1 VALETLAPAI
11 ASGEDAFMTG
21 EDAFKTLT
29 DAFETLE
36 DAFGP
41 LIARVWIIPIAS
53 YALEIP
59 ITLLRIRSWQCSQL
73 SLSLIAYKDLLDN
86 GINGHSV
93 GHKATIIRYPLSLTF
108 VAMLKSKDL
117 SYHYAGKGPIGFP
130 DLSIEDSQHLL
141 ITGGSGSGKTTLLH
155 LLAGSLEV
163 QNGELSIMGTSMK
176 GMDGAK
182 RDAFR
187 AKNIGIVLQRSHF
200 ISSLSVEQN
209 LVTASYAAGMKT
221 NKKRIQK
228 VCADLGIESKLKE
241 APNDLSQGEQQ
252 RVSIAR
258 AVLNE
263 PKIILA
269 DEPTSSLDDE
279 NCDRVIKLLLDQ
291 AAATGASLIV
301 VTHDQRVKDQF
312 DNHIAL

>member
-1 VALETLAPAI
+1 MI
-11 ASGEDAFMTG
+11 
-21 EDAFKTLT
+21 
-29 DAFETLE
+29 
-36 DAFGP
+36 
-41 LIARVWIIPIAS
+41 
-53 YALEIP
+53 
-59 ITLLRIRSWQCSQL
+59 
-73 SLSLIAYKDLLDN
+73 
-86 GINGHSV
+86 
-93 GHKATIIRYPLSLTF
+93 
-108 VAMLKSKDL
+108 
-117 SYHYAGKGPIGFP
+117 FP
-130 DLSIEDSQHLL
+130 DLSVEDGQHLL

-163 QNGELSIMGTSMK
+163 QKGELSIMGTVMQ

-209 LVTASYAAGMKT
+209 LVTASYAAGFKA
-221 NKKRIQK
+221 NKERIQK
-228 VCADLGIESKLKE
+228 VCADLGIEDKLTD
-241 APNDLSQGEQQ
+241 APNELSQGEQQ

-301 VTHDQRVKDQF
+301 VTHDQRVKEQF
-312 DNHIAL
+312 ENHIAL

>member
-1 VALETLAPAI
+1 
-11 ASGEDAFMTG
+11 
-21 EDAFKTLT
+21 
-29 DAFETLE
+29 
-36 DAFGP
+36 
-41 LIARVWIIPIAS
+41 
-53 YALEIP
+53 
-59 ITLLRIRSWQCSQL
+59 
-73 SLSLIAYKDLLDN
+73 
-86 GINGHSV
+86 
-93 GHKATIIRYPLSLTF
+93 
-108 VAMLKSKDL
+108 MLKSKDL
-117 SYHYAGKGPIGFP
+117 SFHYSDKEPMRFP
-130 DLSIEDSQHLL
+130 DLSVEDGQHLL

-155 LLAGSLEV
+155 LLAGSPEV

-209 LVTASYAAGMKT
+209 LITAAYAAGLKA
-221 NKKRIQK
+221 NKERIQK

-241 APNDLSQGEQQ
+241 VPNDLSQGEQQ

-301 VTHDQRVKDQF
+301 VTHDQRVKEQF
-312 DNHIAL
+312 KNRITL